1 MCIHCKIIKLGLVS
15 NLTHKV
21 PELKDYL
28 ETDGEKDFREHDEQ
42 KEKSAERWR

>member
-1 MCIHCKIIKLGLVS
+1 MYIHCKIIKLGLVS

-28 ETDGEKDFREHDEQ
+28 ETDGG
-42 KEKSAERWR
+42 ERLQRTW